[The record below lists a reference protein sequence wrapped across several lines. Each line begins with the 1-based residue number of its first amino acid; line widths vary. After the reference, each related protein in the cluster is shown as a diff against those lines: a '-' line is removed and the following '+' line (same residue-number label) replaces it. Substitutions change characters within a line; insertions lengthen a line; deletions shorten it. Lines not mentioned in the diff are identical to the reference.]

1 MDPGP
6 LDPWIGMD
14 SDIAVV
20 AAATVVVVGQQ
31 AGVEWEIHR
40 QLLVHYVAGIVVDLA
55 ENIAA

>member
-1 MDPGP
+1 
-6 LDPWIGMD
+6 MD
-14 SDIAVV
+14 SDIVVV

-55 ENIAA
+55 EDIAA